1 LLAFPCQSALFAKY
15 CAPQLTQ
22 KESTFMAV
30 DNTQAA
36 ATKIGIIGC
45 GNISRAYFK
54 GCGFFPNLEIA
65 ACADLNTDLAR
76 EKAKE
81 WGVPRGGS
89 VEELLADPEIEIVVN
104 LTIPA
109 AHALVDRQILEAG
122 KHSYSEKPFAVE
134 REDGRK
140 VLALADEKGLRT
152 GCAPDTF
159 LGGGIQTCIKL
170 IEDGWIG
177 TPVAAT
183 AFMLSSG
190 PESWHPNPTFYYQ
203 KGGGPMFD
211 MGPYYLTALISM
223 LGPVRRITG
232 STRVTR
238 QERVATG
245 ESTYGLKIPVETP
258 THVAAVLDFH
268 SGPIATLVT
277 SFDVQAHAL
286 PNIEIYGSEGTLR
299 VPDPNT
305 FGGPILIK
313 RAGASEWSDVPI
325 LHASTEP
332 GRGTGVADMS
342 AAIKSGRPH
351 RANGAMAYHVLDLM
365 HAVHDASDAG
375 HHIELQSSCEKP
387 APLPTGD
394 VREAVL

>member
-1 LLAFPCQSALFAKY
+1 MPAIAKY
-15 CAPQLTQ
+15 CAPHFVE
-22 KESTFMAV
+22 KEYIFMAV
-30 DNTQAA
+30 DNTPDAP
-36 ATKIGIIGC
+36 TKIGIIGC
-45 GNISRAYFK
+45 GNISRAYFH

-65 ACADLNTDLAR
+65 ACADLNAELAK

-81 WGVPRGGS
+81 WNIPRGGS
-89 VEELLADPEIEIVVN
+89 VEELLADNEIELVVN

-109 AHALVDRQILEAG
+109 AHAPVDRQILEAG
-122 KHSYSEKPFAVE
+122 KHPYSEKPFAVE

-140 VLALADEKGLRT
+140 VLALAKEKGLRT

-183 AFMLSSG
+183 AFMLSAG
-190 PESWHPNPTFYYQ
+190 PESWHPNPTFFYQ

-211 MGPYYLTALISM
+211 MGPYYLTALIAM

-232 STRVTR
+232 SARITRK
-238 QERVATG
+238 ERMATG
-245 ESTYGLKIPVETP
+245 ESTYGLKLPVEIP

-277 SFDVQAHAL
+277 SFDVQAANV
-286 PNIEIYGSEGTLR
+286 PRIELYGTEGTLS

-305 FGGPILIK
+305 FGGPVRIK
-313 RAGASEWSDVPI
+313 RAGASEWSEVPI

-332 GRGTGVADMS
+332 GRGTGVADMA
-342 AAIKSGRPH
+342 AAIKAGRPH
-351 RANGAMAYHVLDLM
+351 RANGEMAYHVLDLM
-365 HAVHDASDAG
+365 HGVHDASNEG
-375 HHIELQSSCEKP
+375 HHIEVQSTCERP
-387 APLPTGD
+387 APLPMGD
-394 VREAVL
+394 VRQAVL